1 MAEFLGSQIVEQGQQ
16 WAWDQQ
22 TGDTLI
28 RAWRGSQ
35 QWATAYHNSLKGAAG
50 VLRTRLSQEGEGPVY
65 IVTAEYGQIQQ
76 QAETDGTIPYFWE
89 LAGNMIDR
97 SVFDHPFFK
106 SAETIPSPNP
116 EGYTMTFSQVND
128 VKQSISD
135 NLTGTALSQ
144 KYIGWT
150 TTQQQLWTEIVSG
163 RENYQVSSYVLRIN
177 RTHSSLYANTISTAN
192 VGKLYTYAQ
201 IQSEASSIASPI
213 SVSINSNVPSSGAWL
228 KQAPI
233 LTELSN
239 RKLQMTQE
247 WWWSDNW
254 STFLY
259 DAAT

>member
-50 VLRTRLSQEGEGPVY
+50 VLRTRLSQDGDGAVY

-76 QAETDGTIPYFWE
+76 QAETDGSIPYLWE
-89 LAGNMIDR
+89 LAGNMIEK
-97 SVFDHPFFK
+97 SVYEHPAFDALTAAQK
-106 SAETIPSPNP
+106 LAVKTAIDENTASP
-116 EGYTMTFSQVND
+116 TLD
-128 VKQSISD
+128 
-135 NLTGTALSQ
+135 A
-144 KYIGWT
+144 
-150 TTQQQLWTEIVSG
+150 TQQLLYDEIING
-163 RENYQVSSYVLRIN
+163 REAYQVSSYVLRIN

-192 VGKLYTYAQ
+192 VGKVYTYAQ
-201 IQSEASSIASPI
+201 IQAEASNIASPI

-254 STFLY
+254 STVLY

>member
-22 TGDTLI
+22 TGNTLI
-28 RAWRGSQ
+28 RSWRGSQ
-35 QWATAYHNSLKGAAG
+35 QWATSYFNSLQGQAG
-50 VLRTRLSQEGEGPVY
+50 VLRTRLSQDGESAVY

-89 LAGNMIDR
+89 LAGNMIDK
-97 SVFDHPFFK
+97 SVYDNPVFDSLDYAAKASVRATFEDK
-106 SAETIPSPNP
+106 IEGSELDTIYN
-116 EGYTMTFSQVND
+116 
-128 VKQSISD
+128 
-135 NLTGTALSQ
+135 A
-144 KYIGWT
+144 
-150 TTQQQLWTEIVSG
+150 WTELQKFLYVELIQGNST
-163 RENYQVSSYVLRIN
+163 YQVSSYVLRIN
-177 RTHSSLYANTISTAN
+177 RTHSSLYANTVSTAD

-201 IQSEASSIASPI
+201 IQAEASSIASPI
-213 SVSINSNVPSSGAWL
+213 STSIDSNVPSSGAWL

-254 STFLY
+254 STVLY
-259 DAAT
+259 EAKT

>member
-1 MAEFLGSQIVEQGQQ
+1 MNNMAEFLGSQIVEQGQQ

-50 VLRTRLSQEGEGPVY
+50 VLRTRLSQDGDGAVY

-76 QAETDGTIPYFWE
+76 QAETDGSIPYFWE

-97 SVFDHPFFK
+97 EVASNPAFDALTNFEK
-106 SAETIPSPNP
+106 A
-116 EGYTMTFSQVND
+116 G
-128 VKQSISD
+128 VKNAIAD
-135 NLTGTALSQ
+135 NLDGANLETAYAAWSDLQ
-144 KYIGWT
+144 KSLYDT
-150 TTQQQLWTEIVSG
+150 LLNQET
-163 RENYQVSSYVLRIN
+163 YQVSSYVLRIN

-192 VGKLYTYAQ
+192 VGKVYTYAQ

-254 STFLY
+254 STVLY

>member
-1 MAEFLGSQIVEQGQQ
+1 MADFLGSQIVEQGQQ

-50 VLRTRLSQEGEGPVY
+50 VLRTRLSQEGESPVY

-76 QAETDGTIPYFWE
+76 QAETDGIIPYFWE
-89 LAGNMIDR
+89 LAGNMIDK
-97 SVFDHPFFK
+97 SVYDNPVFESLDYADKASVRATFEDKIEGSELTSIYNAWSELQKFLYVELIQGN
-106 SAETIPSPNP
+106 SA
-116 EGYTMTFSQVND
+116 
-128 VKQSISD
+128 
-135 NLTGTALSQ
+135 
-144 KYIGWT
+144 
-150 TTQQQLWTEIVSG
+150 
-163 RENYQVSSYVLRIN
+163 YQVSSYVLRIN

-192 VGKLYTYAQ
+192 VGKVYTYAQ
-201 IQSEASSIASPI
+201 IQAEASSIASPI

-254 STFLY
+254 STVLY
-259 DAAT
+259 DAVT

>member
-50 VLRTRLSQEGEGPVY
+50 VLRTRLSQDGDGAVY

-76 QAETDGTIPYFWE
+76 QAETDGSIPYFWE
-89 LAGNMIDR
+89 LAGNMIEK
-97 SVFDHPFFK
+97 SVYEHPAFDALTAAQK
-106 SAETIPSPNP
+106 LAVKTAIDENTASP
-116 EGYTMTFSQVND
+116 TLD
-128 VKQSISD
+128 
-135 NLTGTALSQ
+135 A
-144 KYIGWT
+144 
-150 TTQQQLWTEIVSG
+150 TQQLLYDEIING
-163 RENYQVSSYVLRIN
+163 REAYQVSSYVLRIN

-192 VGKLYTYAQ
+192 VGKIYTYAQ
-201 IQSEASSIASPI
+201 IQVEASSIASPI

-254 STFLY
+254 STVLY

>member
-50 VLRTRLSQEGEGPVY
+50 VLRTRLSQDGDGAVY

-76 QAETDGTIPYFWE
+76 QAETDGSIPYFWE
-89 LAGNMIDR
+89 LAGNMIEK
-97 SVFDHPFFK
+97 SVYEHPAFDTLTAAQK
-106 SAETIPSPNP
+106 LAVKTAIDENTVSP
-116 EGYTMTFSQVND
+116 TLD
-128 VKQSISD
+128 
-135 NLTGTALSQ
+135 A
-144 KYIGWT
+144 
-150 TTQQQLWTEIVSG
+150 TQQLLYDEIING
-163 RENYQVSSYVLRIN
+163 RETYQVSSYVLRIN

-192 VGKLYTYAQ
+192 VGKVYTYAQ
-201 IQSEASSIASPI
+201 IQAEASSIASPI

-254 STFLY
+254 STVLY

>member
-50 VLRTRLSQEGEGPVY
+50 VLRTRLSQDGDGAVY

-76 QAETDGTIPYFWE
+76 QAETDGSIPYFWE
-89 LAGNMIDR
+89 LAGNMIEK
-97 SVFDHPFFK
+97 SVYEHPAFDALTAAQK
-106 SAETIPSPNP
+106 LVVKTAIDENTASP
-116 EGYTMTFSQVND
+116 TLD
-128 VKQSISD
+128 
-135 NLTGTALSQ
+135 A
-144 KYIGWT
+144 
-150 TTQQQLWTEIVSG
+150 TQQLLYDEIING
-163 RENYQVSSYVLRIN
+163 REAYQVSSYVLRIN

-192 VGKLYTYAQ
+192 VGKVYTYAQ
-201 IQSEASSIASPI
+201 IQAEASNIASPI

-254 STFLY
+254 STVLY